1 MKKRSLSLSASFGLA
16 LGSVLA
22 LALLPLAPVSR
33 NSAAAP
39 ANRAEVKA
47 EGSNQPKKGT
57 NRRR

>member
-33 NSAAAP
+33 I
-39 ANRAEVKA
+39 
-47 EGSNQPKKGT
+47 QPL
-57 NRRR
+57 RRPIELK